1 MKRGWCHIVH
11 ICPCTNTLCSHENA
25 KVGPKRMK
33 VAAACDAR
41 PKLRRDVAYRLHRQR
56 IRAAAGPNRATIAAA
71 CDT

>member
-1 MKRGWCHIVH
+1 MKRGWCHILR

-33 VAAACDAR
+33 VSAACDAR
-41 PKLRRDVAYRLHRQR
+41 PELRRDVAYRLHRQR